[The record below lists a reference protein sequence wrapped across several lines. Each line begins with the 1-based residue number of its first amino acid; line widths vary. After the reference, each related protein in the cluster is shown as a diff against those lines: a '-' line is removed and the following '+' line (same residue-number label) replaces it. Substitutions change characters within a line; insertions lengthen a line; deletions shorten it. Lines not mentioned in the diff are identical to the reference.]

1 MPTVTLERVER
12 FEMTAASSGRTYDIS
27 LARPLPLAATQE
39 RSTGCPIM
47 IVLDP
52 VMTFGTA
59 VERATLSS
67 VMGLLE
73 SAVIVGVGYPGD
85 ILTSVTAR
93 TVDMTPE
100 TPADSHVEMQGLIG
114 STFGGAEAFLS
125 FLVDELAPAIRER
138 APEASPDRIILH
150 GFSLSGLFTAYALLA
165 RPQAFETVSSISP
178 SLWWSDFAVLKG
190 LEGFEG
196 RAHEGGRPPRVLIAV
211 GGEEQD
217 PPAAAAGGVDLE
229 TARALVATARMIDA
243 ARDLANRLSP
253 LLPEVQFVT
262 FEGEDHTGAA
272 AAGTSRAVRFALTP
286 RPARG

>member
-1 MPTVTLERVER
+1 MPTVTLEHAER
-12 FEMTAASSGRTYDIS
+12 FEMTAASSGRNYDIS

-39 RSTGCPIM
+39 RATNCPIM

-100 TPADSHVEMQGLIG
+100 TPADRHVEMQGLIG
-114 STFGGAEAFLS
+114 SAFGGAEAFLS
-125 FLVDELAPAIRER
+125 FLVDELLPAIRER
-138 APEASPDRIILH
+138 APEASSDRMILH
-150 GFSLSGLFTAYALLA
+150 GFSLGGLFTAYALLA

-178 SLWWSDFAVLKG
+178 SLWWNDFAVLKG
-190 LEGFEG
+190 LEGFES
-196 RAHEGGRPPRVLIAV
+196 RARERVRPPRVLIGV
-211 GGEEQD
+211 GSQEQD
-217 PPAAAAGGVDLE
+217 PPQAAAGGVDLE
-229 TARALVATARMIDA
+229 TARTIVARSRMVDA
-243 ARDLANRLSP
+243 AREFADTLGKI
-253 LLPEVQFVT
+253 LPEVQFVA
-262 FEGEDHTGAA
+262 FEGEDHSGAA
-272 AAGTSRAVRFALTP
+272 AAGTGRAVRYALTP
-286 RPARG
+286 RPV